1 MGAPLIRGHSKL
13 SVCDDPG
20 SAKQRFTLHRARE
33 KN

>member
-1 MGAPLIRGHSKL
+1 MGALLIRGRSKL
-13 SVCDDPG
+13 RVRDDPG